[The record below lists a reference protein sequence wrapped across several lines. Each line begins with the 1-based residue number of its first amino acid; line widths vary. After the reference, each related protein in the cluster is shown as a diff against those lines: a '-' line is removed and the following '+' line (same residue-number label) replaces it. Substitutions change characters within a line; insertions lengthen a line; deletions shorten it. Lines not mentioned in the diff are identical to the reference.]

1 MLVLLNLS
9 AKNVAFYA
17 PFLGKIWFEDFVPCK
32 TIDKLVQPQWLK
44 SVSGHIAGGSINVQ
58 MSLEIQQEAQV
69 VFTKRI
75 KVQPWRQ
82 RQQLSLKTW
91 VS

>member
-17 PFLGKIWFEDFVPCK
+17 PFLGKMWFEGFAPCK

-44 SVSGHIAGGSINVQ
+44 WVSGHIAGGSINAW
-58 MSLEIQQEAQV
+58 MSFEMQQEPQA

-75 KVQPWRQ
+75 RIQPWRQ
-82 RQQLSLKTW
+82 RQQLNLKT
-91 VS
+91 